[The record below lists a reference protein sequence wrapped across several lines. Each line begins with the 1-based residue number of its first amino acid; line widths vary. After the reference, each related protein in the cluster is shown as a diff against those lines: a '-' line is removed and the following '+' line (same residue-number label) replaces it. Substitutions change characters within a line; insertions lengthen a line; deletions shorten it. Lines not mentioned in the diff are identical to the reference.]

1 MGCVTSALQL
11 SEEGARMG
19 PKGVWGGRMEPG
31 LWVSQLEG
39 FATEDFCCDLVK
51 SSVLSFTLIS

>member
-19 PKGVWGGRMEPG
+19 TKGVWGGRMEPG

-39 FATEDFCCDLVK
+39 FVTEDFL
-51 SSVLSFTLIS
+51 L